1 MGRHFGH
8 FELMGRD
15 SSLLNVHQ
23 VKCVLRS
30 MFTQTVAFSYCFLLT
45 LAVLP

>member
-8 FELMGRD
+8 FELLGRD

-23 VKCVLRS
+23 VKCVLRN
-30 MFTQTVAFSYCFLLT
+30 MFKQTVAFSYCFLLT
-45 LAVLP
+45 LAFFP